1 MIKSIIDS
9 KTIDRLAQMLRGVKN
24 VVVTCHL
31 SPDGDAMGSSM
42 GLCRLLRNM
51 GKNATVI
58 TPDQYPRSLQF
69 MEGTRDV
76 VVYSR
81 SMAHARLLMSRAE
94 LVFCLDFNVLQ
105 RIDQLG
111 RELGRVRAPKVLIDH
126 HLDPDSTFDLR
137 ISFPE
142 ASSTCEL
149 VFRTVMQLGLL
160 RYMDRTVAENLY
172 TGLMT
177 DTGNFTYSCNDP
189 EIFEIVAMLMQKDID
204 RAALYKQ
211 AMNTFSADCLRL
223 QGFALSQKME
233 VVPQKRAAIIALTA
247 AELQQFNYVKG
258 DTEGLVNKPL
268 AIPGVCWSV
277 LLREDADKVKVSM
290 RSEGDFAVNTLC
302 HDYFGGGGHK
312 NAAGGET
319 KDGLDKALQ
328 TVYGILDSLPDTD
341 GESEP

>member
-51 GKNATVI
+51 GKNATVV

-81 SMAHARLLMSRAE
+81 SMAHARLLLSRAE
-94 LVFCLDFNVLQ
+94 LVFCLDFNVLH

-111 RELGRVRAPKVLIDH
+111 RELGRVRVPKVLIDH
-126 HLDPDSTFDLR
+126 HLDPDSMFDLR

-149 VFRTVMQLGLL
+149 VFRTIAQLGLQ
-160 RYMDRTVAENLY
+160 RHIDRTVAENLY
-172 TGLMT
+172 TGMMT

-189 EIFEIVAMLMQKDID
+189 EIFEIVAELMKKGID
-204 RAALYKQ
+204 RAALYKL
-211 AMNTFSADCLRL
+211 AMNTFSADSLRL
-223 QGFALSQKME
+223 QGYALSQKME
-233 VVPQKRAAIIALTA
+233 VIPQKQVSIITLSADDLK
-247 AELQQFNYVKG
+247 QFNYEKG

-302 HDYFGGGGHK
+302 SDYFGGGGHK

-319 KDGLDKALQ
+319 KDSLEKARQ
-328 TVYGILDSLPDTD
+328 TVYDILDTMPDAD
-341 GESEP
+341 